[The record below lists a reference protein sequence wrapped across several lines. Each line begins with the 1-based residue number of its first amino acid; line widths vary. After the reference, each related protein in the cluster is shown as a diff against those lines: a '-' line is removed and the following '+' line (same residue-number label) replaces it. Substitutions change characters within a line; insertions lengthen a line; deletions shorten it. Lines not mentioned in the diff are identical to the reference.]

1 MCEDQAVLLARL
13 REQIALCEAEY
24 QRHINDSFLSHVLS
38 SKRELGARL
47 TEELPRLLADREDE
61 AQHPSFDWYDEHYL
75 YKILDGKCE
84 AYQCMLRLL
93 DAAAGGLDRKD

>member
-1 MCEDQAVLLARL
+1 MHCVR
-13 REQIALCEAEY
+13 RSTSVI
-24 QRHINDSFLSHVLS
+24 S
-38 SKRELGARL
+38 SKRETLRSFQRCLLEGQRAQELGARL